1 VQPVAVGPGGSL
13 TRRLTA
19 GRRCALDRS
28 GYTGGVRDFAT
39 KLAWYFGIKLGDGP
53 PPSPEPGPRPSL
65 RRRIVSAIVIGTALA
80 LISVAPGGFDEGVA
94 SLIVRGILFALAV
107 GAWGAAI
114 ERMAEAENRRRNA
127 P

>member
-1 VQPVAVGPGGSL
+1 M
-13 TRRLTA
+13 
-19 GRRCALDRS
+19 
-28 GYTGGVRDFAT
+28 RDFAT

-65 RRRIVSAIVIGTALA
+65 RRRIVGAIVIGAALA

-94 SLIVRGILFALAV
+94 SLIVRATLLALAV
-107 GAWGAAI
+107 GAWG
-114 ERMAEAENRRRNA
+114 EVVLRWAEAENRRRNA